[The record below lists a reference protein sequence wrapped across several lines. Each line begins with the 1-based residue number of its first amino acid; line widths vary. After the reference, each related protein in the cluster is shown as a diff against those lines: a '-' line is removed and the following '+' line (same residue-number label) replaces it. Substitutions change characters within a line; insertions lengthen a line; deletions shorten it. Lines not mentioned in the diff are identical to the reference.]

1 MKNEELVALVALLD
15 SFQAKLGFIENRLQL
30 TLCIRPTADSEDE
43 HAVSVVDT
51 GPLNAATFTILYHS
65 ASGKEIWQKKGLQKT
80 SLSCRKRSGAGMP
93 YRNGFCDF
101 ALVLSSAVRLF

>member
-15 SFQAKLGFIENRLQL
+15 SFQAMKVGFIGNRLQL

-51 GPLNAATFTILYHS
+51 GPLNAATFTVLYHS
-65 ASGKEIWQKKGLQKT
+65 ASGKEIWQKKLVAENQPFMPKT
-80 SLSCRKRSGAGMP
+80 KWSRDALSKW
-93 YRNGFCDF
+93 F
-101 ALVLSSAVRLF
+101 

>member
-15 SFQAKLGFIENRLQL
+15 SFQAMKVGFIGNRLQL

-51 GPLNAATFTILYHS
+51 GPLNAATFTVLYHS
-65 ASGKEIWQKKGLQKT
+65 ASGKEIWQKKIG
-80 SLSCRKRSGAGMP
+80 CRKPAFHAENEVEPGCLIEMVLVISLL
-93 YRNGFCDF
+93 FCH
-101 ALVLSSAVRLF
+101 LQ